1 MTNVGR
7 ARVTL
12 GPGDVA
18 IAGAASGVVTRAIC
32 QPLDVFKIRMQL
44 QSEAKGGKYRGLAH
58 LVITLPR
65 EEGLAALWK
74 GHLPAQALSVTY
86 GFASFA
92 AFEAVVPLLGV
103 GDKSDSWRLL
113 THFVGGGLAGCAGT
127 LASAPCDVV
136 RTRLVAQ
143 AEPVYR
149 SIWHAV
155 TQLWVE
161 GGVAA
166 FYKGAL
172 PAVMMTAPQ
181 GALQF
186 GFYSLFT
193 SMLSKVPFNGS
204 SSTPISIPESL
215 SCGGLAGMASKS
227 LLYPLDVA
235 KKRLQ
240 VSGWGVGRVG
250 LGETAKYS
258 GLRQCVAS
266 LIAQEGF
273 RGLYKGFSPAL
284 IKAAAT
290 TSIHFAAYEHICFL
304 LSLRNQTA

>member
-7 ARVTL
+7 ARVKL
-12 GPGDVA
+12 SPGDVA
-18 IAGAASGVVTRAIC
+18 IAGAASGVVTRAVC

-44 QSEAKGGKYRGLAH
+44 QSEAKNGKYRGLTH
-58 LVITLPR
+58 LAITLPK

-103 GDKSDSWRLL
+103 GDRSDSWRLL

-127 LASAPCDVV
+127 LASAPCDIV

-155 TQLWVE
+155 AQLWVE
-161 GGVAA
+161 GGFAA

-181 GALQF
+181 AAFQF

-193 SMLSKVPFNGS
+193 SIVSKVPLNS
-204 SSTPISIPESL
+204 SSSISIPESL

-250 LGETAKYS
+250 LGETGKYT

-266 LIAQEGF
+266 LIAQEGL

-284 IKAAAT
+284 IKAGAT

-304 LSLRNQTA
+304 LSLRRNQNA

>member
-1 MTNVGR
+1 MG
-7 ARVTL
+7 
-12 GPGDVA
+12 GG
-18 IAGAASGVVTRAIC
+18 IAGS
-32 QPLDVFKIRMQL
+32 
-44 QSEAKGGKYRGLAH
+44 
-58 LVITLPR
+58 
-65 EEGLAALWK
+65 
-74 GHLPAQALSVTY
+74 
-86 GFASFA
+86 
-92 AFEAVVPLLGV
+92 
-103 GDKSDSWRLL
+103 
-113 THFVGGGLAGCAGT
+113 AGT

-155 TQLWVE
+155 TQLLSE
-161 GGVAA
+161 GGVGAL
-166 FYKGAL
+166 YKGAL

-181 GALQF
+181 AALQF
-186 GFYSLFT
+186 AFYSLFT
-193 SMLSKVPFNGS
+193 SLISFAPMTN
-204 SSTPISIPESL
+204 SSTSISIPESL

-240 VSGWGVGRVG
+240 VWNSKDILVNSQIFPQVSGWEAGRVG
-250 LGETAKYS
+250 LGQTVNYQ
-258 GLRQCVAS
+258 GLRHCVVN

-290 TSIHFAAYEHICFL
+290 TSIHFAAYEHICLL
-304 LSLRNQTA
+304 LSLRNQTT

>member
-12 GPGDVA
+12 GPGEVA
-18 IAGAASGVVTRAIC
+18 VAGAASGVVTRAIC

-44 QSEAKGGKYRGLAH
+44 QSEVNGGKYRGLSH
-58 LVITLPR
+58 LAVTLPR

-92 AFEAVVPLLGV
+92 AFEAVVPLLGER
-103 GDKSDSWRLL
+103 DQSKSQKFL
-113 THFVGGGLAGCAGT
+113 THLVGGGIAGSAGT

-155 TQLWVE
+155 TQLLSE
-161 GGVAA
+161 GGVGAL
-166 FYKGAL
+166 YKGAL

-181 GALQF
+181 AALQF
-186 GFYSLFT
+186 AFYSLFT
-193 SMLSKVPFNGS
+193 SLISFAPMTN
-204 SSTPISIPESL
+204 SSTSISIPESL

-240 VSGWGVGRVG
+240 VSGWEAGRVG
-250 LGETAKYS
+250 LGQTVNYQ
-258 GLRQCVAS
+258 GLRHCVVN

-290 TSIHFAAYEHICFL
+290 TSIHFAAYEHICLF
-304 LSLRNQTA
+304 LSLRNQAT

>member
-1 MTNVGR
+1 MTNVGT
-7 ARVTL
+7 ARINL
-12 GPGDVA
+12 NPGEVA
-18 IAGAASGVVTRAIC
+18 FAGAASGVVTRATC

-44 QSEAKGGKYRGLAH
+44 QAEGKAGKYRGLIH
-58 LVITLPR
+58 LAVTLPR

-74 GHLPAQALSVTY
+74 GHLPAQVLSVTY
-86 GFASFA
+86 GFVSFA
-92 AFEAVVPLLGV
+92 AFEAVVPLLGE
-103 GDKSDSWRLL
+103 SDQSNAQKFL
-113 THFVGGGLAGCAGT
+113 THMVGGGVAGASGT
-127 LASAPCDVV
+127 LASAPGDVL

-143 AEPVYR
+143 AEPVYK

-155 TQLWVE
+155 TQLWKE
-161 GGVAA
+161 GGVPA

-181 GALQF
+181 AALQF
-186 GFYSLFT
+186 AFYSLFT
-193 SMLSKVPFNGS
+193 SLVPKVPLKDRS
-204 SSTPISIPESL
+204 VSISIPESL

-240 VSGWGVGRVG
+240 VSGWEVGREG
-250 LGETAKYS
+250 LGQTASYR
-258 GLRQCVAS
+258 GLRHCVVT
-266 LIAQEGF
+266 LIAKEGF

-290 TSIHFAAYEHICFL
+290 TSIHFAAYEHICLL
-304 LSLRNQTA
+304 LSHRHQQ

>member
-1 MTNVGR
+1 MTNVGKAR
-7 ARVTL
+7 ATL

-18 IAGAASGVVTRAIC
+18 IAGAASGVVTRAVC

-44 QSEAKGGKYRGLAH
+44 QTEVKGGKYRGLAH
-58 LVITLPR
+58 LAITLPR

-74 GHLPAQALSVTY
+74 GHIPAQALSITY

-92 AFEAVVPLLGV
+92 AFEAVVPMLGE

-113 THFVGGGLAGCAGT
+113 THFVAGGLAGCAGT

-155 TQLWVE
+155 TQLWGE

-172 PAVMMTAPQ
+172 PAMMMTAPQ
-181 GALQF
+181 AALQF

-193 SMLSKVPFNGS
+193 SLVSKVPFNSGS
-204 SSTPISIPESL
+204 SASISIPESL

-240 VSGWGVGRVG
+240 VSGWGTGRVG
-250 LGETAKYS
+250 LGETVKYT

-266 LIAQEGF
+266 LIAQEGL

-290 TSIHFAAYEHICFL
+290 TSIHFAAYEHICLL
-304 LSLRNQTA
+304 LSLRNPT

>member
-1 MTNVGR
+1 M
-7 ARVTL
+7 
-12 GPGDVA
+12 
-18 IAGAASGVVTRAIC
+18 
-32 QPLDVFKIRMQL
+32 
-44 QSEAKGGKYRGLAH
+44 
-58 LVITLPR
+58 LPR

-86 GFASFA
+86 GFARYKTRSANYKLHFSFA

-181 GALQF
+181 AALQF

-193 SMLSKVPFNGS
+193 SMLSKVPFNSS
-204 SSTPISIPESL
+204 SSTSISIPESL

-250 LGETAKYS
+250 LGETAKYT

-266 LIAQEGF
+266 LIAQEGL
-273 RGLYKGFSPAL
+273 RGLYKVGIL
-284 IKAAAT
+284 
-290 TSIHFAAYEHICFL
+290 
-304 LSLRNQTA
+304 